1 MSSTACDDQ
10 LTVHPDD
17 QEGQKTYSLPIAGNA
32 RNEMIAC
39 GCVGPQ
45 NGDPVCPCQM
55 RNVTIVNGKR
65 AIVRFL
71 D

>member
-10 LTVHPDD
+10 LTAHPDD
-17 QEGQKTYSLPIAGNA
+17 QPEPNISSIDTIAP
-32 RNEMIAC
+32 RNEMRAC
-39 GCVGPQ
+39 CCVGPQ

-55 RNVTIVNGKR
+55 RNVTIVDGKR